1 MVVKLARDG
10 IVEEVSLKGGLSIQV
25 NNPDAACCRIHLEP
39 ANSKQFQMQ
48 LHPTIA
54 RSFLTD
60 SVIMMKDPKRGFPV
74 DSSMTVVRWRLVNG
88 GEDYLPLN
96 VTCWP
101 EAIDNGFDVNVE
113 YTLNPAVLSA
123 IQNVRI
129 CIPLP
134 SGASPEVVAVD
145 GSYHF
150 VCFYDFYLILQYP
163 KESFLEWEIGDV
175 SEEQSTGVLEFK
187 IKGESEDDFFPTSV
201 EFESTK
207 TFVDTNVIV
216 VFFHFI

>member
-1 MVVKLARDG
+1 M
-10 IVEEVSLKGGLSIQV
+10 
-25 NNPDAACCRIHLEP
+25 
-39 ANSKQFQMQ
+39 
-48 LHPTIA
+48 
-54 RSFLTD
+54 
-60 SVIMMKDPKRGFPV
+60 
-74 DSSMTVVRWRLVNG
+74 NG

-150 VCFYDFYLILQYP
+150 VYFCCFYVIL
-163 KESFLEWEIGDV
+163 
-175 SEEQSTGVLEFK
+175 
-187 IKGESEDDFFPTSV
+187 
-201 EFESTK
+201 
-207 TFVDTNVIV
+207 
-216 VFFHFI
+216 

>member
-1 MVVKLARDG
+1 MNIDIQEEMVVKLARDG

-113 YTLNPAVLSA
+113 YTLNPTVLSA
-123 IQNVRI
+123 IQNVSI

-150 VCFYDFYLILQYP
+150 VCFYDFYLIL
-163 KESFLEWEIGDV
+163 
-175 SEEQSTGVLEFK
+175 
-187 IKGESEDDFFPTSV
+187 
-201 EFESTK
+201 
-207 TFVDTNVIV
+207 
-216 VFFHFI
+216 